1 MRRVKFHLHSDSF
14 WSSSEENVERVPLDM
29 RTPTMHSELSTM
41 EAGHIAFLL
50 KCLLHRIQPLS
61 MSQWEDSQTVP
72 NPTKIW
78 PVNY

>member
-1 MRRVKFHLHSDSF
+1 MQKIPAV
-14 WSSSEENVERVPLDM
+14 
-29 RTPTMHSELSTM
+29 HSELSTM

-50 KCLLHRIQPLS
+50 KCLPHRIQRLS